1 VRRAAAVF
9 LAVLVLSATA
19 APADEP
25 RLVLTTWGMPGEPRF
40 VVELFANGKL
50 RVTREAPPFD
60 DEGKLS
66 KKVIERRI
74 SRAKADRIFK
84 LAADATDFASGCGRV
99 SDGTSASLLLR
110 NEKTEIHRTCHN
122 ADVWPNGRRARA
134 MLNAIN
140 AVVPGDMRVY

>member
-1 VRRAAAVF
+1 VRRAAAVL
-9 LAVLVLSATA
+9 LAVILLCAA
-19 APADEP
+19 APAEDP

-50 RVTREAPPFD
+50 RVTREAPPLD
-60 DEGKLS
+60 EEGKLS

-74 SRAKADRIFK
+74 SRAKADHIFK

-99 SDGTSASLLLR
+99 AGGTSASLLLR
-110 NEKTEIHRTCHN
+110 NEKKEIHRTCHN
-122 ADVWPNGRRARA
+122 ADVWPNGKRSRA